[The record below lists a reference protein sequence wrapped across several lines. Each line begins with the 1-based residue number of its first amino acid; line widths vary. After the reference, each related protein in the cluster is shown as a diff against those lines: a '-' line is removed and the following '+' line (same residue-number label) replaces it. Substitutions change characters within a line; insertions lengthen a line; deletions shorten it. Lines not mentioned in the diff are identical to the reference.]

1 MPTATKLGQTGLQ
14 GWRQKV
20 ADGIAEP
27 VAQRAPLDSEQVR
40 ALLGAVFFVLSVVYV
55 VKTLTAATREA
66 RQG

>member
-1 MPTATKLGQTGLQ
+1 MPTATSLGQTGLQ
-14 GWRQKV
+14 GWREKV